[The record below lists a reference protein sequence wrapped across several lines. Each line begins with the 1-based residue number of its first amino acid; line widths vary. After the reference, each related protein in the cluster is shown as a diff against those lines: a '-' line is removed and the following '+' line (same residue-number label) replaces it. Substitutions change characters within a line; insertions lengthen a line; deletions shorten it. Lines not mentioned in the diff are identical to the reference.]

1 MFLIVP
7 WILNLEPRADGLVE
21 TLREAVYKMLADDAT
36 IAGLVGDRIRPGGHP
51 QNPVYP
57 LVSYLIAGRQT
68 IRSFDGGGRTS
79 EYRLRVSAWSPRMLE
94 AAYLAESI
102 RARLVD
108 ARERVGAVELL
119 GCSLI
124 DEVDLPEP
132 PTGGIDQH
140 LYQVLLDLRIWRR
153 LPPKPDR
160 VDVASSALTT
170 REALHDLLV
179 STPGLAVSGVQP
191 AGFGQ
196 DPSYP
201 RIGYAIAGRDDVR
214 DFGGNGQ
221 SSDVRFRVSAWSK
234 KVLDAAAI
242 AELIHDRLTD
252 FRGDVGAVKILGLEP
267 ISEIDLPTSPTAATD
282 QNLHQV
288 AVDYRLWRRI

>member
-1 MFLIVP
+1 MFFVVP

-21 TLREAVYKMLADDAT
+21 TIREAVYKLLADDPT

-57 LVSYLIAGRQT
+57 LVSYIIAGRQT
-68 IRSFDGGGRTS
+68 IRSFGGNGRTS

-102 RARLVD
+102 RERLVD
-108 ARERVGAVELL
+108 ARERVGLVDIL

-132 PTGGIDQH
+132 PTGGTDQH

-153 LPPKPDR
+153 LPPKPNLID
-160 VDVASSALTT
+160 VDSTSATT

-179 STPGLAVSGVQP
+179 STPGLEVSGVQP

-196 DPSYP
+196 DPTYP
-201 RIGYAIAGRDDVR
+201 RIGYAVAGRNDVR
-214 DFGGNGQ
+214 HFGGNGKT
-221 SSDVRFRVSAWSK
+221 SEVRFRVSAWSP
-234 KVLDAAAI
+234 KVIEAAAV
-242 AELIHDRLTD
+242 AELIHDRIVD
-252 FRGDVGAVKILGLEP
+252 FKGDVGAVKILGLEP
-267 ISEIDLPTSPTAATD
+267 LSELDIPVNPTAGTD
-282 QNLHQV
+282 QHLHQV